1 MERSAMTNRFDVVG
15 VGYTACDYLAVV
27 PHLPEENRKLEIG
40 EFLVQGGGPT
50 ATAVVTARRLGLDA
64 AFIGKMG
71 DDDFG
76 RRMLTELG
84 EEGVDV
90 SRVVVERGGRSQFAF
105 IMVDES
111 TAARTILWTRGN
123 LGPFTAGDVDLG
135 IISNARGLLIDSLE
149 PRAALAAARE
159 AGAAGV
165 PVVIDA
171 GTLRGGVREL
181 LPLCDYIVASELF
194 AEQISEGGDHVL
206 ALERIMDFGPRAA
219 VVTLGERGCVA
230 LTESGLLEVPG
241 FEVDAVDTT
250 GAGDVFHGAFIFGV
264 LEGWD
269 IERVCIFSNAV
280 AALKCRRLGGRAG
293 IPDLGE
299 TMSFLEDAVPDSGF

>member
-1 MERSAMTNRFDVVG
+1 MTHRFDVVG
-15 VGYTACDYLAVV
+15 VGYTALDYLAVV
-27 PHLPEENRKLEIG
+27 PRFPQENLKLEIG

-50 ATAVVTARRLGLDA
+50 ATAVVTARRLGLGA

-76 RRMLTELG
+76 RCMLTELEG
-84 EEGVDV
+84 EGVDV

-105 IMVDES
+105 IMVDRN
-111 TAARTILWTRGN
+111 TATRTILWTRGG
-123 LGPFTAGDVDLG
+123 LEQFTAEEVDCGLVEG
-135 IISNARGLLIDSLE
+135 ARGLLIDSLE
-149 PRAALAAARE
+149 PAAALAAAR
-159 AGAAGV
+159 AARTAGV

-171 GTLRGGVREL
+171 GTLREGVREL

-194 AEQISEGGDHVL
+194 AEQISEGGDHVD
-206 ALERIMDFGPRAA
+206 ALERIMEYGPEAA

-241 FEVDAVDTT
+241 FEIDAVDTT
-250 GAGDVFHGAFIFGV
+250 GAGDVFHGAFIFGL

-299 TMSFLEDAVPDSGF
+299 TMSFLEDAAPDSGF